1 MKWLQKASCLL
12 QKIFCD
18 KTTTEEKRSYPQTF
32 YRGVVN
38 ESDVD
43 KGDYLKASAFLFGS
57 EVPKYRND
65 GKKELSIVWNDCGEA
80 LVLLLR
86 QKNKKG
92 TGLQFPCG
100 YATVKLSRFEDTV
113 IRYMIGNMVGYER
126 RPIVEDKDNGI
137 EANPYH
143 GNILILESASEQQKK
158 NIQHALATISEFTRR
173 NDI

>member
-1 MKWLQKASCLL
+1 MKLL
-12 QKIFCD
+12 QRVSGLLRRIFCA
-18 KTTTEEKRSYPQTF
+18 KTVTEEQELYPQTF

-38 ESDVD
+38 EGDVD

-65 GKKELSIVWNDCGEA
+65 GKKELSIVWNDCEEA
-80 LVLLLR
+80 LALLLR

-100 YATVKLSRFEDTV
+100 YATVRLSRFEDTV
-113 IRYMIGNMVGYER
+113 IRYMTGNMVGYER
-126 RPIVEDKDNGI
+126 RPIEEDQDNGN

-143 GNILILESASEQQKK
+143 GNILILESAPEQQRK
-158 NIQHALATISEFTRR
+158 NIQHTLATISEFTRR
-173 NDI
+173 TDI

>member
-1 MKWLQKASCLL
+1 MMKWLQKASGLL
-12 QKIFCD
+12 RRIFCD
-18 KTTTEEKRSYPQTF
+18 KIETEEHVSYPQTF

-38 ESDVD
+38 ECDVD

-57 EVPKYRND
+57 EVPKYRKD
-65 GKKELSIVWNDCGEA
+65 GNKELSIVWNDCEEA
-80 LVLLLR
+80 LALLLR

-113 IRYMIGNMVGYER
+113 IRYMTGNLVGYER
-126 RPIVEDKDNGI
+126 RPIVEDMDNGI

-143 GNILILESASEQQKK
+143 GNILIHESAPEQQKK
-158 NIQHALATISEFTRR
+158 NIQHALATISDFTRR
-173 NDI
+173 S